1 MDPASVPEELT
12 PKRRDFLTTA
22 IYGFMSLV
30 AAGLG
35 FPALLYL
42 FVPPRKK
49 QEGAWVDAGTLEQLE
64 SDRPVEVTFRRN
76 RVDGWK
82 VFSEKASA
90 WVVKKKDSQV
100 TAFAPACTH
109 LGCAYHWDN
118 AKRDFE
124 CPCHSSVF
132 AVNGAVVSGP
142 APRPL
147 DRYEVKLE
155 RSRVWLGAI
164 QKSEEAES

>member
-1 MDPASVPEELT
+1 MNPASFPEELT

-22 IYGFMSLV
+22 IYGLMSLIT
-30 AAGLG
+30 AGLG
-35 FPALLYL
+35 LPALLYL
-42 FVPPRKK
+42 FVPPRRK

-76 RVDGWK
+76 RTDGWK

-109 LGCAYHWDN
+109 LGCAYHWEDS
-118 AKRDFE
+118 RDQFV
-124 CPCHSSVF
+124 CPCHGSYFSIDGEVI
-132 AVNGAVVSGP
+132 AGP

-147 DRYEVKLE
+147 DQFEVKLE
-155 RSRVWLGAI
+155 GNRVWLGPMHVSQEKPA
-164 QKSEEAES
+164 